1 MARLAKY
8 SQTPDELKRYSVEY
22 SDWLDGG
29 ETLVSVSFEITPA
42 TTPPLVVP
50 SSEIVN
56 GDTNLLTNVRFF
68 VSGGVAKTNYKI
80 VVDIVTS
87 GGQVKQD
94 SILFEIRDAV

>member
-8 SQTPDELKRYSVEY
+8 SQTPEETKRYSIEY

-29 ETLVSVSFEITPA
+29 ETLAAVSFEITPA
-42 TTPPLVVP
+42 TIPALVVP

-56 GDTNLLTNVRFF
+56 GDTNLLTSVRFF

-80 VVDIVTS
+80 IVDIQTS

-94 SILFEIRDAV
+94 SVLFEIRDAA